1 MLQRRIVIFCWMLCV
16 STVLLACKP
25 APPENKVGA
34 TVDVEPATSAQQ
46 GGAISAAPLVD
57 ATPVQNGVDSGT
69 NWPAATLASGQARIS
84 CDAADTKSEDD
95 IALSD
100 LEFFSVV
107 DALTACQAKSV
118 LRLRYTG
125 EIGADFT
132 ALMER
137 VANVANRM
145 DIRNRILDIESSGG
159 RIEDAMKAGDIIAE
173 SQWTIRIRDDAICH
187 SACVLILAAGD
198 MRMISGKIGIHR
210 MVRIESTATSRAE
223 LSHELRDVHGQ
234 MKQYLERN
242 GASVAVADLMMTVPN
257 RKLRLLSAPE
267 LKEYG
272 LDGANAAQDDLER
285 IKLTRRCGEDF
296 VRRKDDFVRVY
307 DQQCAKPG
315 KALGA
320 ISACGLALRPKFDF
334 PDEKC
339 PADSPLAEY
348 DEADGSGR
356 GDD

>member
-1 MLQRRIVIFCWMLCV
+1 MLQRRIYKICWPLLA
-16 STVLLACKP
+16 SAVLLACKP
-25 APPENKVGA
+25 APQDKVGA
-34 TVDVEPATSAQQ
+34 TIDVEPVTSAQL
-46 GGAISAAPLVD
+46 GGAISAAPVVD
-57 ATPVQNGVDSGT
+57 EAPVSNGVDSGT
-69 NWPAATLASGQARIS
+69 NWPPATLTSGDAKIS
-84 CDAADTKSEDD
+84 CDADDANIDDD
-95 IALSD
+95 IALVD

-107 DALTACQAKSV
+107 DALTPCQAKSV

-125 EIGADFT
+125 EIGAEFT

-145 DIRNRILDIESSGG
+145 DIRNRILDIDSSGG

-173 SQWTIRIRDDAICH
+173 SQWTLHVRDDAICH

-198 MRMISGKIGIHR
+198 MRLISGKIGIHR

-234 MKQYLERN
+234 MKAYLERN

-257 RKLRLLSAPE
+257 RKLRLLSTVE

-272 LDGANAAQDDLER
+272 LHGTNAAQDDLER
-285 IKLTRRCGEDF
+285 IKLTRRCGEGF
-296 VRRKDDFVRVY
+296 VRRKDDFVRAF
-307 DQQCAKPG
+307 DRQCAKQG
-315 KALGA
+315 NALEA
-320 ISACGLALRPKFDF
+320 ISNCGLALRPKFDF

-348 DEADGSGR
+348 DQAEGSDR
-356 GDD
+356 GVD